1 MDSAAK
7 MCLECLQRRIE
18 ADFSGRLTFLHSVS
32 DYRLPFAS
40 AAVVQVSNSD
50 LATPP
55 QFVFNYM
62 PYRTTDCFSK
72 YVDEFCV
79 IEGDITESS
88 STVKQVQAEV
98 SVGIS
103 SDTSS
108 DFDTASTEC
117 RHFSN
122 GRVLDGCA
130 TCKISTRFSCSRA
143 ITSLAPTALIGHV
156 SFELFEEIASSF
168 SSGSFEGQL
177 LHSLCQLIEGKS
189 AGRDG
194 ANFLS
199 LLGLPSFKENGF
211 PGCIRHPNIC
221 PILGVLKS
229 PTDICLV
236 LPKTPFT
243 LENIMHYSPAALQ
256 FDWKIQFL
264 IYQLLS
270 ALSYLHGLGIAHGN
284 LSPSNILLTDT
295 SWCWLQI
302 SEKQLLNTALDP
314 SGKSLELSAG
324 SHCFEGCPSHALYAD
339 LSLLNSVNWQSCF
352 YSWWKGEL
360 SNFEYLLVL
369 NRLAG
374 RRWGDHTFYSV
385 MPWVIDFSV
394 KPDEN
399 NIAGWRDL
407 SKSKWR
413 LAKGDEQL
421 DFTYSTSEMP
431 HHVSD
436 ECLSELA
443 VCSYKARRL
452 PLSVLRQA
460 VRSVYE
466 PNEYPSNMQRLY
478 QWTPDE
484 CIPEFYCDPH
494 IFNSL
499 HSGMPDLAVPS
510 WAGTSEEFVKLHR
523 DALESNR
530 VSLQMHKWIDITFG
544 YKMSGEAAIA
554 AKNVMLPAST
564 SNVPRSTGRRQLFSQ
579 PHPPRQIAR
588 RKTHHNNNGQP
599 ENNSQSEVDSVEGGD
614 FLIKT
619 NHLNKLEE
627 ATSFCEKSW
636 HLDPCY
642 NVHSSDCLKNNTSE
656 NELST
661 DIGRN
666 VSPRKPDSTRNYCE
680 KSTIDSNSLLENIE
694 EGDDSVGYQELML
707 WRQACSPK
715 INSKRAADDIFS
727 VGCILAELH
736 MGKPLFGSSSLAS
749 YLDSGILPGSVQD
762 IPHHM
767 KVIVK
772 ACIENDWKRRP
783 SVKCLLESPYFPK
796 SVKSSYYFL
805 AAFHGLSRNDLRLQ
819 YAATFAK
826 QGALKRMGAFG
837 AAMCAPYCLPLI
849 VTSASDAE
857 AEWAYLL
864 LAEFLKCLKS
874 EAVMKFVVPSV
885 QRVLQGTGYSHLK
898 VSLLQG
904 SFMQDLWNRIGKQ
917 AYFETIHLL
926 IISNLCIAP
935 HKSSTSAASVL
946 LIGFSEELGVPV
958 TVHQTILPLMLS
970 FGKGICNDGIDVLIR
985 IGGLIGEKFVVKQI
999 LPLLNTVVNS
1009 CICTLSVS
1017 KPEPVQSWGSS
1028 ALIDCLTTLDG
1039 LVPVLTTETIV
1050 KELIEDRDSPY
1061 VKIIMHRDIGIQVRQ
1076 NATKSL
1082 IRVCQQIGPDS
1093 TALHVLP
1100 NLKELFDE
1108 FAFSQKNT
1116 YSVNL
1121 TGNMSGSKVKVG
1133 EEDCIENRMDLWLL
1147 LYPQFASLLGI
1158 ERLRQCCATWLLIE
1172 QFLLR
1177 HHNWRW
1183 ECAGD
1188 SYRSVPDSPSG
1199 RRLSQKGSAS
1209 ENTSAKLLLN
1219 GVGWSRPQ
1227 SQGKKSTKTI
1237 TPSKSMYELYQN
1249 PAERIGT
1256 TSSLGLQEP
1265 WYWFPSPASNWN
1277 GLDFAT
1283 RAGGLKDELPWKI
1296 RASIV
1301 QSVRAHHGAL
1311 RSFAVCQNEYT
1322 VFTAGVG
1329 PGFKGNIQK
1338 WDLSRVYCMSSY
1350 NGHDEV
1356 VNDIF
1361 DLASSGRVASC
1372 DGTVHIWNGQT
1383 GRLISIFSERSLAS
1397 STQLAERDED
1407 NMLHFN
1413 PLPSGMLSSAFHG
1426 NSYTTMD
1433 YLGFSDRLI
1442 VGTGNGSL
1450 RFIDVNQGQKLHLW
1464 RSECVDS
1471 GFPPIISSI
1480 CSSSSVRMSPEES
1493 MGFPSWIAAASS
1505 TGQCRLFDLRSG
1517 KIISS
1522 WQAHD
1527 GYVTELAATADYQ
1540 LVSSSLDKT
1549 LRIWDL
1555 RRNWSSEQR
1564 VFRGYSDGVSGFSV
1578 WGQNIISI
1586 CRNKI
1591 GLSSLQSHAD
1601 EDGHYRAS
1609 LQHVYMAD
1617 GEAKNASV
1625 LSAITILPFSRLFLL
1640 GTEDGYLKI
1649 CC

>member
-1076 NATKSL
+1076 
-1082 IRVCQQIGPDS
+1082 
-1093 TALHVLP
+1093 
-1100 NLKELFDE
+1100 
-1108 FAFSQKNT
+1108 
-1116 YSVNL
+1116 
-1121 TGNMSGSKVKVG
+1121 
-1133 EEDCIENRMDLWLL
+1133 
-1147 LYPQFASLLGI
+1147 
-1158 ERLRQCCATWLLIE
+1158 
-1172 QFLLR
+1172 
-1177 HHNWRW
+1177 
-1183 ECAGD
+1183 
-1188 SYRSVPDSPSG
+1188 
-1199 RRLSQKGSAS
+1199 
-1209 ENTSAKLLLN
+1209 
-1219 GVGWSRPQ
+1219 
-1227 SQGKKSTKTI
+1227 
-1237 TPSKSMYELYQN
+1237 
-1249 PAERIGT
+1249 
-1256 TSSLGLQEP
+1256 
-1265 WYWFPSPASNWN
+1265 
-1277 GLDFAT
+1277 
-1283 RAGGLKDELPWKI
+1283 
-1296 RASIV
+1296 
-1301 QSVRAHHGAL
+1301 
-1311 RSFAVCQNEYT
+1311 
-1322 VFTAGVG
+1322 
-1329 PGFKGNIQK
+1329 
-1338 WDLSRVYCMSSY
+1338 
-1350 NGHDEV
+1350 V

>member
-1061 VKIIMHRDIGIQVRQ
+1061 VKIIMHRDIGIQV
-1076 NATKSL
+1076 
-1082 IRVCQQIGPDS
+1082 
-1093 TALHVLP
+1093 
-1100 NLKELFDE
+1100 
-1108 FAFSQKNT
+1108 
-1116 YSVNL
+1116 
-1121 TGNMSGSKVKVG
+1121 
-1133 EEDCIENRMDLWLL
+1133 
-1147 LYPQFASLLGI
+1147 
-1158 ERLRQCCATWLLIE
+1158 
-1172 QFLLR
+1172 
-1177 HHNWRW
+1177 
-1183 ECAGD
+1183 
-1188 SYRSVPDSPSG
+1188 
-1199 RRLSQKGSAS
+1199 
-1209 ENTSAKLLLN
+1209 
-1219 GVGWSRPQ
+1219 
-1227 SQGKKSTKTI
+1227 
-1237 TPSKSMYELYQN
+1237 
-1249 PAERIGT
+1249 
-1256 TSSLGLQEP
+1256 
-1265 WYWFPSPASNWN
+1265 
-1277 GLDFAT
+1277 
-1283 RAGGLKDELPWKI
+1283 
-1296 RASIV
+1296 
-1301 QSVRAHHGAL
+1301 
-1311 RSFAVCQNEYT
+1311 
-1322 VFTAGVG
+1322 
-1329 PGFKGNIQK
+1329 
-1338 WDLSRVYCMSSY
+1338 
-1350 NGHDEV
+1350 